1 MVKNR
6 LSITRFQ
13 VDTQLLP
20 LFIPEIEMN
29 QSDPNKTIYSITYKY
44 LPPKTDDDDDDIQP
58 IIVHQ
63 PIYWNPQSKNA
74 PIPLL
79 QVKQE
84 NLLSPIIITLIV
96 SNGLFYRFSRLFRQ
110 DLQLYNPKP
119 IP

>member
-1 MVKNR
+1 
-6 LSITRFQ
+6 
-13 VDTQLLP
+13 
-20 LFIPEIEMN
+20 MN

-84 NLLSPIIITLIV
+84 MVYNLLSPIIITLIV
-96 SNGLFYRFSRLFRQ
+96 SNGLFYRFSRLFKL
-110 DLQLYNPKP
+110 DLRLYKDKQ
-119 IP
+119 IH